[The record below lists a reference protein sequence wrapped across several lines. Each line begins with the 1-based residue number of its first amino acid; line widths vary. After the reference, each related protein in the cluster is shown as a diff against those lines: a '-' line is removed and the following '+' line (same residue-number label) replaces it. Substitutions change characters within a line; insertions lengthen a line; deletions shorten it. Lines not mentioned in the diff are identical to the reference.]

1 MTRSSASEIAFRCKK
16 KHPKGQLSVT
26 GYTPCL
32 SDSGRIEGKG
42 LSYILAGTGFWTGL
56 PKTEVGEIDTR
67 APFQSVKAAVSLF
80 GEVAVPKERG
90 RRTPRKSRI
99 SAENVIDKETQLL
112 LAEKEFNNIK
122 QKLESDE
129 ATKAKA
135 DSELESA
142 KQKLQ
147 ELSEKL
153 RAVTESKKSAIEA
166 AEAVKQYG
174 SELELKKS
182 QYGQEYEERNKE
194 LETAREQYLAV
205 AIELDAKKQELNK
218 IRQDFD
224 AALEVKLAAFQQA
237 AEAQLSAKMHS
248 ERVAELT
255 KQITAM
261 KEAIKQ
267 VKFATQQ
274 VYNEQEAIA
283 ADKEM
288 LKKSHM
294 AAKEEAEKKLSASRE
309 FSIRVEIEE
318 VKMKQAQ
325 QNEIKARKEAE
336 RESLNGDHNARLQ
349 QLLLEAETARKEAKE
364 MKNNIETLRK
374 DANAAEMAVKEV
386 KQKLEQAL
394 EQAGHAKAAEKKAL
408 DNMRKIAAAMAEL
421 EAIITSKN
429 EADEKV
435 EENLKAIEEIKAA
448 TEMAEKSAASAET
461 AQSVLEGELR
471 RRRQQEE
478 LVRSATM
485 AYPNRLGFGR
495 TGSASSA
502 SVAVRRKDG
511 GFGRKSQKS
520 NDYGAF
526 RRTFKRHSTTNGN
539 DWRRVDDWA
548 MTGPGR
554 RFHWARR

>member
-1 MTRSSASEIAFRCKK
+1 MVNIYRRATSERLPQAAS
-16 KHPKGQLSVT
+16 GS
-26 GYTPCL
+26 
-32 SDSGRIEGKG
+32 
-42 LSYILAGTGFWTGL
+42 

-67 APFQSVKAAVSLF
+67 APFKSVKAAVSLF
-80 GEVAVPKERG
+80 GEVAIPKERD

-142 KQKLQ
+142 KQTLQ

-153 RAVTESKKSAIEA
+153 RAVTESKQSAIEA

-174 SELELKKS
+174 NELELKKS
-182 QYGQEYEERNKE
+182 QFSQEYQERNKE
-194 LETAREQYLAV
+194 LDTAREQYLAV
-205 AIELDAKKQELNK
+205 ATELDAKKQELNK

-255 KQITAM
+255 KQIAAM

-288 LKKSHM
+288 LKKSYLD
-294 AAKEEAEKKLSASRE
+294 AKEEAEKKLSASRE
-309 FSIRVEIEE
+309 LYDPELTKALEKKLMETTDEVEALQEEMKKVHALEMDSVRLLTTELNEATTTLQMVVDEECSIRNQVSSIRVELEE

-325 QNEIKARKEAE
+325 QNEIMETKEAE

-349 QLLLEAETARKEAKE
+349 QLLLEAETARKEAEE

-374 DANAAEMAVKEV
+374 DANAAETVVKEV
-386 KQKLEQAL
+386 KLKLEHAL

-408 DNMRKIAAAMAEL
+408 DEMRVIEKGIGDGKIRLSKEEYEALQKKIDEYGNMSEQKIAAAMAEL

-435 EENLKAIEEIKAA
+435 EENLNAIAEIKAA
-448 TEMAEKSAASAET
+448 TELAEKSAASAET
-461 AQSVLEGELR
+461 AHSVLEGELR
-471 RRRQQEE
+471 RRRQLEE
-478 LVRSATM
+478 I
-485 AYPNRLGFGR
+485 
-495 TGSASSA
+495 
-502 SVAVRRKDG
+502 VAV
-511 GFGRKSQKS
+511 S
-520 NDYGAF
+520 
-526 RRTFKRHSTTNGN
+526 
-539 DWRRVDDWA
+539 
-548 MTGPGR
+548 
-554 RFHWARR
+554 